1 MSMVMRKLGEGLGTI
16 VALFRAGP
24 GGHPIVTHHRLHKG

>member
-1 MSMVMRKLGEGLGTI
+1 MSTVMRKLGEGLATV

-24 GGHPIVTHHRLHKG
+24 GGHPLVTHHHLHKG